1 MRSRRGGIS
10 SGVPEAVRTNVAKP
24 SPSETKETDWRMSGG
39 GRETVAG
46 QCEDNSS
53 ASAIF
58 SLVYA
63 ALLGI
68 AVFGLAIAGTTTPR
82 WVTYRRI
89 TMQGQTPAMVLPL
102 ACCKA

>member
-39 GRETVAG
+39 GRDTVSG
-46 QCEDNSS
+46 RYEDNS

-102 ACCKA
+102 A